1 MFLETSGIIISVGV
15 GTAVLG
21 TVLTVLLVRCYLN
34 WKRQHRKQNIQAAPG
49 DGTVQQLVL
58 SSQPVDFIP
67 LLIQDQLPEE
77 KEEIEEV
84 EGVSHP
90 YISATSSEDLNFNQK
105 GSQTSVKVS

>member
-1 MFLETSGIIISVGV
+1 ML
-15 GTAVLG
+15 A
-21 TVLTVLLVRCYLN
+21 VLLVRCYLN
-34 WKRQHRKQNIQAAPG
+34 WKRQHRKQKIQAGSG

-67 LLIQDQLPEE
+67 LLIQDQLEE
-77 KEEIEEV
+77 EEDEI

-105 GSQTSVKVS
+105 GSQTGVKVS